1 MSGKEK
7 AWPIALGISGSFSFH
22 GEGRKL
28 HWRQLDFWLGGIGWR
43 IKKQVSHGALLL
55 QNFLVLVIAQKQG
68 GFSSVFL
75 PCSSVEILSLLD
87 KDVIWDVMP
96 GELVK

>member
-7 AWPIALGISGSFSFH
+7 AWPIALGISGSCSFH

-43 IKKQVSHGALLL
+43 IKIKEAGQPWSSSAAKLL
-55 QNFLVLVIAQKQG
+55 
-68 GFSSVFL
+68 GFGYCTETRGF
-75 PCSSVEILSLLD
+75 
-87 KDVIWDVMP
+87 
-96 GELVK
+96 